1 MMHSQAQHT
10 AHDLC
15 AVGPSSCRGD
25 KRGDATRSG
34 TGTMS
39 TSMPSKSSTAEE
51 RGKSESLKPF
61 SKNTRALWRRRG
73 KPSLMNL
80 TLPVPRRMKLV
91 AASHVLFVPQK
102 NSASAQ
108 DSLDPAPFAPQ
119 LSASAKSASL
129 TRSGPTGTRC
139 STRRMGLSGPWLT
152 ATNFCAHGRISAD
165 FTFLFFFKF
174 FTLFDQ

>member
-102 NSASAQ
+102 KLCFRSGQPRSSPIRPPAERFREVCLI
-108 DSLDPAPFAPQ
+108 DSLRAHRYKVQYTADGPFWAMADGNKF
-119 LSASAKSASL
+119 L
-129 TRSGPTGTRC
+129 R
-139 STRRMGLSGPWLT
+139 PWQNLCR
-152 ATNFCAHGRISAD
+152 FHI
-165 FTFLFFFKF
+165 FVFFKF